1 MTLLEAAALLGVTA
15 ANLRA
20 AIKRGSLAARKLGR
34 DWIVDPA
41 EVERYGR
48 ENRRPS
54 TSEI

>member
-1 MTLLEAAALLGVTA
+1 MTLSEAAALLGVTA